1 MQQRVK
7 YILAGLLALVG
18 VLVAGRALFPPTP
31 GTPRQS
37 VSNRAPAEAL
47 PIASTLQAEF
57 SDADRVRSEEAED
70 LAAKIAGTVRERL
83 MALPAPE
90 RPSASDA
97 DALATEVGEIFAIYL
112 TGDWER
118 YLSYASS
125 RGAEL
130 PMLDTPEEGTKARR
144 FFESTVSTVKLRP
157 VSLDEIVVRPRF
169 LRGREIGQ
177 ESLGSEA
184 TVTPP
189 PTRYGLTQDAPRAR
203 LTVYETAVPVSYTWD
218 GETSPMFISIW
229 HAWSAERSRWLPWR
243 LVLYDPTRKATIV
256 PPPHP

>member
-1 MQQRVK
+1 
-7 YILAGLLALVG
+7 
-18 VLVAGRALFPPTP
+18 
-31 GTPRQS
+31 
-37 VSNRAPAEAL
+37 
-47 PIASTLQAEF
+47 IASTLEAEF
-57 SDADRVRSEEAED
+57 TAAARVRSEDALD

-83 MALPAPE
+83 MALPALD
-90 RPSASDA
+90 RPSASDT

-125 RGAEL
+125 RGADL
-130 PMLDTPEEGTKARR
+130 STLDTPEEATKARR

-189 PTRYGLTQDAPRAR
+189 PT
-203 LTVYETAVPVSYTWD
+203 
-218 GETSPMFISIW
+218 
-229 HAWSAERSRWLPWR
+229 
-243 LVLYDPTRKATIV
+243 
-256 PPPHP
+256 